1 MDGDSAARKIRIGHA
16 EREDVIEKLRVA
28 AGEGRLSVDELTER
42 IEKASAAKTFADLDP
57 LVEDLPVVP
66 PSAAL
71 GGQPAPMG
79 GQAGAVVRTASGA
92 VVPTGNAPGWDIADP
107 LIVRAGWEDDR
118 RRGRWQVP
126 PFIRVEST
134 GATVELSFLEVDR
147 APDHIHIDVA
157 GTMGA
162 CLLVVPDG
170 WGVDISA
177 VTGGWG
183 TKKTAVD
190 QIPRPGLPLITVR
203 GSLGMSSLTVR
214 YANWF
219 DRRRLEKRT

>member
-16 EREDVIEKLRVA
+16 EREDVIEQLRVA
-28 AGEGRLSVDELTER
+28 AGEGRLSVEELTER

-57 LVEDLPVVP
+57 LVEDLPVAP
-66 PSAAL
+66 PSSAL
-71 GGQPAPMG
+71 GGQ
-79 GQAGAVVRTASGA
+79 AGTVVRTASGA
-92 VVPTGNAPGWDIADP
+92 VVPTANTPGWDVADP

-118 RRGRWQVP
+118 RRGRWPVP

-134 GATVELSFLEVDR
+134 GATVELSFLEVDQ
-147 APDHIHIDVA
+147 APDRIHIDLA

-162 CLLVVPDG
+162 CLIVVPDG
-170 WGVDISA
+170 WGVDITA
-177 VTGGWG
+177 VHGSWG

-190 QIPRPGLPLITVR
+190 QIPRPGLPLITLR

-214 YANWF
+214 HANWL
-219 DRRRLEKRT
+219 DRRRLEKRS